1 MLFLQF
7 MLYSS
12 SFVSIPIK
20 NVVPEASLEL
30 CQLKIKQLSP
40 HILKFRTK
48 HEDAQENPFILN
60 CSVVPCSF
68 LFIFHAGS
76 RGLGSNNFWNSSYK
90 EKTTGSSHVSRL
102 SFRFLW
108 LCFCIQN
115 LYKIFVYKMYMTFD
129 KLLYTFCIQ
138 NLAGI
143 VLLILHTK
151 HIQKFVKMWY
161 TFCIHFAYIFYTSV
175 VYILCNFCIQN
186 VYKVSVWQS
195 SRSLN
200 SLLCITVTGP
210 TLQEYHNE
218 HVLVQHKK
226 SIPQNKKKL
235 KKK

>member
-40 HILKFRTK
+40 YILKFRTK

-68 LFIFHAGS
+68 LFIFQTGS
-76 RGLGSNNFWNSSYK
+76 RGLGSNNFWNPSYK

-151 HIQKFVKMWY
+151 HIQKFVK
-161 TFCIHFAYIFYTSV
+161 CGIHF
-175 VYILCNFCIQN
+175 VYILHTFSIHQLYKSCAIF
-186 VYKVSVWQS
+186 VYKMYTEFQCG
-195 SRSLN
+195 SLAVPWIH
-200 SLLCITVTGP
+200 CCA
-210 TLQEYHNE
+210 
-218 HVLVQHKK
+218 
-226 SIPQNKKKL
+226 
-235 KKK
+235 